1 MKLLLNVHYIVYLHA
16 PTLIISS
23 VFIFTSKLFVLLTLI
38 LDLFIKFR
46 WTTVLKS
53 QISVNLRSETRKLQR
68 LARDNVHRIFEEQE
82 KLNYELE
89 TKKRRLDS
97 WSKELNKRETLTELE
112 RQKLDEEKKKVI
124 YVKVKFSSIKYF
136 HS

>member
-1 MKLLLNVHYIVYLHA
+1 MTCL
-16 PTLIISS
+16 
-23 VFIFTSKLFVLLTLI
+23 
-38 LDLFIKFR
+38 
-46 WTTVLKS
+46 
-53 QISVNLRSETRKLQR
+53 SETRKLQR

-124 YVKVKFSSIKYF
+124 YVKVKFPSIKYF